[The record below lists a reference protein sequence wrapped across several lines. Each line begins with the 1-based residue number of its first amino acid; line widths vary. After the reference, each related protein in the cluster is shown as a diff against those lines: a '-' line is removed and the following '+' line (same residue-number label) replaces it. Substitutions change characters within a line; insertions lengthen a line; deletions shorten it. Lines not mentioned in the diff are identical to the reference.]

1 MFDLYYKGR
10 DSHLLHWFGLFS
22 THKLQNNLLV
32 TIKFFFKQRK
42 EISIYINKLIIN
54 TWKSKTAQKFVS
66 SSTVGFP
73 SWLAWRIISWFSFQ
87 QTADEKYPWD
97 MNYNTK
103 KRNYTIVLV
112 QIKHRDTFDQVI
124 SYHWNF
130 NRIISIRSCMSDGD
144 GF

>member
-1 MFDLYYKGR
+1 M
-10 DSHLLHWFGLFS
+10 LHWFGLFS
-22 THKLQNNLLV
+22 TYKLQNNLLV

-73 SWLAWRIISWFSFQ
+73 SWLAWRIIPWFSFQ

-103 KRNYTIVLV
+103 KRNNNIVHGNHNMVKTLFKSLNIEIDLTKWLLTV
-112 QIKHRDTFDQVI
+112 GTPIE
-124 SYHWNF
+124 
-130 NRIISIRSCMSDGD
+130 
-144 GF
+144 

>member
-10 DSHLLHWFGLFS
+10 DSHLLHRFWLFS
-22 THKLQNNLLV
+22 TYRLQNIWLV
-32 TIKFFFKQRK
+32 TIKIFFKQRK

-73 SWLAWRIISWFSFQ
+73 SWLAWRIIPRFSFQ

-103 KRNYTIVLV
+103 KRNYNIVHGNHNMVRTLFKSLNIEIDLTKWLLTV
-112 QIKHRDTFDQVI
+112 GTPIE
-124 SYHWNF
+124 
-130 NRIISIRSCMSDGD
+130 
-144 GF
+144 